1 MRDMPARFSGAHA
14 VARDKVVVTDN
25 DAIRPEG
32 IVFGARH
39 DAIMLSAAGTPGPD
53 EPVRLR

>member
-1 MRDMPARFSGAHA
+1 MPARFSGAHA